1 MEHVRTLIVDDE
13 EDMRLLLRTTIK
25 LANRGLEVLGEAT
38 DGVEALEAWRAED
51 PDCIVIDHRMP
62 RKSGMEVCEEIL
74 REQPEQRIVLFSA
87 FVDDAMRSKAR
98 RLGVRACLDKNEVHR
113 LPEILWSLD
122 VA

>member
-1 MEHVRTLIVDDE
+1 LRTLIVDDE
-13 EDMRLLLRTTIK
+13 EDMRLLLRTTIN
-25 LANRGLEVLGEAT
+25 LANQGLLVAGEAA
-38 DGVEALEAWRAED
+38 DGEEALEVWRADD

-74 REQPEQRIVLFSA
+74 REQPDQRIVLFSA
-87 FVDDAMRSKAR
+87 FVDDAMRRKASK
-98 RLGVRACLDKNEVHR
+98 LGVRACLDKNEVHR